1 MTQPITVPH
10 MARVRGVTDKD
21 YGLPSHR
28 SEETFRRYEPLIKT
42 AVDNAPNDTSFT
54 IPPDLAPTTF
64 VARLRDTTL
73 SVKKFG
79 WKTDINMEKLWSQ
92 AGTMV
97 WHYDHGQKLV
107 WYRAK
112 QPRGRPN
119 QLTSTA
125 SAHAKA
131 LATTA
136 EQRWLSY
143 TKEELH
149 ALCVL
154 LTSGKLHGPVIIP
167 GTVDNA
173 AELETIFNVS
183 FVRDE
188 TNNETIIT

>member
-1 MTQPITVPH
+1 

-21 YGLPSHR
+21 YGLPSHL

-79 WKTDINMEKLWSQ
+79 WTTNIDMEKLWSQ

-97 WHYDHGQKLV
+97 WSYDSATKLV

-125 SAHAKA
+125 NAHAKA
-131 LATTA
+131 LAKSA
-136 EQRWLSY
+136 EQRWLTY
-143 TKEELH
+143 TKEEVH

-154 LTSGKLHGPVIIP
+154 LTSGKLTGPFILP
-167 GTVDNA
+167 GTIDNA
-173 AELETIFNVS
+173 ADLELSFNVS